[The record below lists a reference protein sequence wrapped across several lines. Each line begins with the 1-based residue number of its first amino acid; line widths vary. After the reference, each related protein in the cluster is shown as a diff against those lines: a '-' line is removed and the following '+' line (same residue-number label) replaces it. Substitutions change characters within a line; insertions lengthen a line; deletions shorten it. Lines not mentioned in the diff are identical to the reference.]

1 MQIEMDLVNLT
12 ELPELMEGYFSKSAE
27 SKNLEFEIEMADDL
41 PDMIYS
47 DGMRLHQILRNLLSN
62 AIKFTE
68 SGAVKLRVKKMNSI
82 VTSDFVISG
91 DVIAFP
97 LRILAS
103 GLPQSIFNR
112 SSKRSSK
119 AKRLQPED
127 SGTGLG
133 LSISSH
139 LAKPLAGILPWRA
152 RKESGARLFYIYRR

>member
-1 MQIEMDLVNLT
+1 
-12 ELPELMEGYFSKSAE
+12 
-27 SKNLEFEIEMADDL
+27 MADDL

-68 SGAVKLRVKKMNSI
+68 SGVKLRVKKMNSI

-103 GLPQSIFNR
+103 GLRRASSTDLR
-112 SSKRSSK
+112 SVPARRRDYSQKIR
-119 AKRLQPED
+119 
-127 SGTGLG
+127 GLVSAYPYRAFG
-133 LSISSH
+133 EALG
-139 LAKPLAGILPWRA
+139 GILPWRA
-152 RKESGARLFYIYRR
+152 RKESGARLFYIYRANGIRLQ

>member
-68 SGAVKLRVKKMNSI
+68 SGVLNY
-82 VTSDFVISG
+82 G
-91 DVIAFP
+91 
-97 LRILAS
+97 
-103 GLPQSIFNR
+103 
-112 SSKRSSK
+112 
-119 AKRLQPED
+119 
-127 SGTGLG
+127 
-133 LSISSH
+133 
-139 LAKPLAGILPWRA
+139 
-152 RKESGARLFYIYRR
+152 